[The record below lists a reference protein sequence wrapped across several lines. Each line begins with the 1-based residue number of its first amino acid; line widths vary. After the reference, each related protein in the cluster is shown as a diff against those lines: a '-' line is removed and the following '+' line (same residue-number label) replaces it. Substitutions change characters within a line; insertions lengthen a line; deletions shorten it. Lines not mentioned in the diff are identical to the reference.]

1 MCAKFARRIACIAQG
16 SVTEEYVME
25 TRYQVSQLKHLSN
38 PLSWFHR
45 GGQRTFENTFRLK
58 LTTMKFKPS

>member
-38 PLSWFHR
+38 PLSWFHL
-45 GGQRTFENTFRLK
+45 QTKADHYEV
-58 LTTMKFKPS
+58 